1 MQTERSLSLAHTA
14 QILDTPVTTNY
25 RPVANHQCNIEY
37 EKKKEEDGKKVRAD
51 KDQVLALLF
60 AAFEKHQYYCLK
72 DLVGITLQP
81 VLYLKEI
88 LREIAVRVVQG
99 PHKNAWK
106 LKAEFRYYPAAA
118 KGERAGLHPGKAAPP
133 KTEQGEN

>member
-1 MQTERSLSLAHTA
+1 M
-14 QILDTPVTTNY
+14 
-25 RPVANHQCNIEY
+25 
-37 EKKKEEDGKKVRAD
+37 RAD

-72 DLVGITLQP
+72 YPVGITLQP

-88 LREIAVRVVQG
+88 LHEIAVRVVQG

-106 LKAEFRYYPAAA
+106 LKAEYRYYPRSRQGGRGPAFTLGRQRHLRQNW
-118 KGERAGLHPGKAAPP
+118 GETGLLLIPTMSCKYMFEFVFLSMIQETVCG
-133 KTEQGEN
+133 